1 MDTVSAFN
9 QQAVKTIESLKEDLK
24 SIRTGRASPSLV
36 ENLVVETYGGQT
48 KLRLLELAT
57 IVTDGP
63 SALAILP
70 FDPSVTQDIEKAIL
84 KSPLG
89 LTPAVQGTK
98 IIIRIPTLNTEQRE
112 KYVKVVGEKVE
123 EKKMIIRGHRDNARK
138 VIKSSFEKIIV
149 DIAPTIVE
157 FDDYRGQPHFI
168 SQSMGTWSFPV
179 LMNGAIFSRFRDK
192 TKRQLLNEKPKN
204 ADLTFF
210 GGGSY
215 LLVSKSSLKI

>member
-1 MDTVSAFN
+1 MDTVSTFN
-9 QQAVKTIESLKEDLK
+9 QQALKTIDSLKEDLK

-70 FDPSVTQDIEKAIL
+70 FDPSVVQDIEKAIL

-112 KYVKVVGEKVE
+112 KYIKVVGEKVE
-123 EKKMIIRGHRDNARK
+123 EKKMIIRNHRDEARK
-138 VIKSSFEKIIV
+138 FIKTSLEKKEMSEDEKFRLEKEIDV
-149 DIAPTIVE
+149 QSTKYME
-157 FDDYRGQPHFI
+157 EI
-168 SQSMGTWSFPV
+168 S
-179 LMNGAIFSRFRDK
+179 
-192 TKRQLLNEKPKN
+192 
-204 ADLTFF
+204 
-210 GGGSY
+210 
-215 LLVSKSSLKI
+215 KIRENKETEIREV